1 MAEKRQI
8 FLRDAEISQSFCTSV
23 GIKETHHSVGH
34 ILLIHGS
41 TQPPAAAPETTRM
54 TSFAETHVSRSERR
68 QPVAT
73 RSHLS
78 FILKANN

>member
-1 MAEKRQI
+1 MADKRQI

-23 GIKETHHSVGH
+23 GIKETHHSAGH

-54 TSFAETHVSRSERR
+54 T
-68 QPVAT
+68 
-73 RSHLS
+73 
-78 FILKANN
+78 